1 MDGLDNVSV
10 TPNPV
15 PEPSSVMLIG
25 RAGIFALSRP
35 FFRKK
40 PNDSVTQEKLN
51 SLK

>member
-1 MDGLDNVSV
+1 MDDLNNVGV
-10 TPNPV
+10 APNLV
-15 PEPSSVMLIG
+15 SEPSSVMLIG
-25 RAGIFALSRP
+25 RTGIFASSRP